1 MYKVKSIIKSYTVN
15 TTITDLNFGGWQ
27 VVNTGTDD
35 IMVNKILLEPGQ
47 GLDYTDLDPDVVW
60 DSPIQIVIL
69 NPGGE
74 ATITMLQYKLI
85 KK

>member
-1 MYKVKSIIKSYTVN
+1 MYKVKSIIKSYTAN

-35 IMVNKILLEPGQ
+35 ILVNKILLEPGQ
-47 GLDYTDLDPDVVW
+47 GLDYTDLDPDVMW